1 MNPPPKVIVAYTEYE
16 PPAVN
21 STNERLSE
29 ESLLEM
35 ARQVEAAV
43 QTLGW
48 PVTVVPLQRSI
59 LNFVNRLRSENPDVL
74 VNLCEGFYGRA
85 QWEAHVAGIFELL
98 GFPFTGSPL
107 RTLALCQ
114 DKFQAKAVL
123 KAAGL
128 PTAPAR
134 LMTSPA
140 RELELG
146 FPVIVKPDLE
156 DASLGIYP
164 HSVVRDAESLAQ
176 QVQRV
181 VETYRQPAIVEK
193 YIDGREFNV
202 SVMDN
207 GKIQPLPVSEIDFT
221 ELPRGTPRIC
231 SYEAKW
237 FEDHILFQKT
247 PPVCPAEIDEDLQR
261 KLQELAADAFRVMG
275 CRDYARV
282 DFRMSRDG
290 KIYILEVNPNP
301 DISLNAGYVRALKA
315 AGLRYEKFWRSMIE
329 NALKRRDT
337 LDTADDGK

>member
-21 STNERLSE
+21 NGERMSE

-48 PVTVVPLQRSI
+48 PVMVIPLQRSI

-85 QWEAHVAGIFELL
+85 RWEANVAGVFELL
-98 GFPFTGSPL
+98 GLSFTGNPL

-123 KAAGL
+123 RAAGL
-128 PTAPAR
+128 PTPPAQ
-134 LMTSPA
+134 LMTSPGQA
-140 RELELG
+140 TDLT
-146 FPVIVKPDLE
+146 FPLIVKPDME

-164 HSVVRDAESLAQ
+164 QSVVRDAESLAQ

-181 VETYRQPAIVEK
+181 VETYHQPAIVEK
-193 YIDGREFNV
+193 YVEGREFNV

-207 GKIQPLPVSEIDFT
+207 GKVQPLPVSEIDFT
-221 ELPRGTPRIC
+221 EMPKGAPHIC

-237 FEDHILFQKT
+237 FEDHPLYQKT
-247 PPVCPAEIDEDLQR
+247 PPVCPAQIDEDLRQ
-261 KLQELAADAFRVMG
+261 KLQELAVAAFQVMG

-282 DFRMSRDG
+282 DFRMSREG

-315 AGLRYEKFWRSMIE
+315 AGLRYEKFWRLMIE
-329 NALKRRDT
+329 NALKRKDT
-337 LDTADDGK
+337 LDTVDDGK

>member
-16 PPAVN
+16 PPAVSN
-21 STNERLSE
+21 GERMSE

-43 QTLGW
+43 QALGW
-48 PVTVVPLQRSI
+48 PVTVIPLQRSI
-59 LNFVNRLRSENPDVL
+59 LNFVNRLRSESPDVL

-85 QWEAHVAGIFELL
+85 RWEANVAGVFELL
-98 GFPFTGSPL
+98 GLSFTGNPL

-123 KAAGL
+123 RAAGL
-128 PTAPAR
+128 PTAPSQ
-134 LMTSPA
+134 LMTSPTQET
-140 RELELG
+140 ELT
-146 FPVIVKPDLE
+146 FPLIVKPDME

-164 HSVVRDAESLAQ
+164 QSVVRDGESLAQ

-181 VETYRQPAIVEK
+181 VETYHQPAIVEK
-193 YIDGREFNV
+193 YIEGREFNV

-207 GKIQPLPVSEIDFT
+207 GKILPLPVSEIDFT
-221 ELPRGTPRIC
+221 ELPKGAPHIC

-237 FEDHILFQKT
+237 FEDHPLYQKT
-247 PPVCPAEIDEDLQR
+247 PPVCPAQIDEDLRQ
-261 KLQELAADAFRVMG
+261 KLQELAVAAFQIMG

-282 DFRMSRDG
+282 DFRMSREG
-290 KIYILEVNPNP
+290 KVYILEVNPNP

-315 AGLRYEKFWRSMIE
+315 AGLRYEKFWRVMIE
-329 NALKRRDT
+329 NALKRKDT
-337 LDTADDGK
+337 LDTVDDGK